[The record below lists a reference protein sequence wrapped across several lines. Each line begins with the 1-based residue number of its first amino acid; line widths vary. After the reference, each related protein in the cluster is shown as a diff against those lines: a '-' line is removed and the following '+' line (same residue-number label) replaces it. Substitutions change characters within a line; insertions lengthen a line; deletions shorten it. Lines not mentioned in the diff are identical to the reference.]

1 MIRVNLLPH
10 RQIKREARQR
20 EFGLMAAFAAIAA
33 VVIIFMGWTYIN
45 SQIDAQAERNGRLD
59 AAIVKLDKEIADI
72 KDLKDQIS
80 TMLDRKQV
88 VENLQ
93 TNRSQ
98 AVVVLDELSRQLPEG
113 MYLKSI
119 KQQGNLIVIE
129 GVADTNARIATLVRN
144 LSISNWMELPNLVE
158 IKSVTVNGLKQ
169 NAFTL
174 NVSLKVPK
182 AEADETTAGAN
193 SKLEGGNKS

>member
-10 RQIKREARQR
+10 RQIRREARQR
-20 EFGLMAAFAAIAA
+20 EFGLMALFSAIAA
-33 VVIIFMGWTYIN
+33 AVIIFLGYTFIN
-45 SQIDAQAERNGRLD
+45 AKIDAQNERNTRLD

-80 TMLDRKQV
+80 TMLERKQV

-98 AVVVLDELSRQLPEG
+98 AVIVLDELSRQLPEG

-119 KQQGNLIVIE
+119 KQQGTVISIE
-129 GVADTNARIATLVRN
+129 GVADTNARVATLVRN
-144 LSISNWMELPNLVE
+144 LSTSNWMESPNLVE
-158 IKSVTVNGLKQ
+158 IKSVVVNTLKQ
-169 NAFTL
+169 NAFAL
-174 NVSLKVPK
+174 NVNIKVPK
-182 AEADETTAGAN
+182 VETDE
-193 SKLEGGNKS
+193 KPVKGGK

>member
-10 RQIKREARQR
+10 RQIRREARQR
-20 EFGLMAAFAAIAA
+20 EFGLMALFSAIAA
-33 VVIIFMGWTYIN
+33 AVIIFLGYSYIN
-45 SQIDAQAERNGRLD
+45 AKIDAQAERNARLD

-80 TMLDRKQV
+80 TMLERKQV

-98 AVVVLDELSRQLPEG
+98 AVIVLDELSRQLPEG

-119 KQQGNLIVIE
+119 KQQGNVISIE
-129 GVADTNARIATLVRN
+129 GIADTNARVATLVRN
-144 LSISNWMELPNLVE
+144 LSTSNWMESPSLVE
-158 IKSVTVNGLKQ
+158 IKSIVVNTLKQ
-169 NAFTL
+169 NAFAL
-174 NVSLKVPK
+174 NVNIKVPK
-182 AEADETTAGAN
+182 VETDEKAVKGE
-193 SKLEGGNKS
+193 S

>member
-10 RQIKREARQR
+10 RQIRREARQR
-20 EFGLMAAFAAIAA
+20 EFGLMAAFSAIVAS
-33 VVIIFMGWTYIN
+33 VIIFMGWTYIN
-45 SQIDAQAERNGRLD
+45 SQIDVQAERNGRLD

-119 KQQGNLIVIE
+119 KQQGNVISIE
-129 GVADTNARIATLVRN
+129 GVADTNARVATLVRN
-144 LSISNWMELPNLVE
+144 LTVSNWMESPTLVE
-158 IKSVTVNGLKQ
+158 IKSVIVNGLKQ
-169 NAFTL
+169 NAFTM

-182 AEADETTAGAN
+182 AETDETAPAAKGEL
-193 SKLEGGNKS
+193 KGGSPS

>member
-10 RQIKREARQR
+10 RQIRREARQR
-20 EFGLMAAFAAIAA
+20 EFGLMALFSAIAA
-33 VVIIFMGWTYIN
+33 AVIIFLGYSYIN
-45 SQIDAQAERNGRLD
+45 AKIDAQAERNARLD

-80 TMLDRKQV
+80 TMLERKQV

-119 KQQGNLIVIE
+119 KQQGSVISIE
-129 GVADTNARIATLVRN
+129 GIADTNARVATLVRN
-144 LSISNWMELPNLVE
+144 LSTSNWMESPSLVE
-158 IKSVTVNGLKQ
+158 IKSVVVNTLKQ
-169 NAFTL
+169 NAFAL
-174 NVSLKVPK
+174 NVNIKVPK
-182 AEADETTAGAN
+182 VETDE
-193 SKLEGGNKS
+193 KPVKGGK

>member
-10 RQIKREARQR
+10 RQIRRETRQR
-20 EFGLMAAFAAIAA
+20 EFGMMALFSAIAA
-33 VVIIFMGWTYIN
+33 AVIVFMGWTYIE
-45 SQIDAQAERNGRLD
+45 SRTDAQAARNVRLD
-59 AAIVKLDKEIADI
+59 VAIVKLDKEIADI

-80 TMLDRKQV
+80 IMLERKQV

-98 AVVVLDELSRQLPEG
+98 AVVVLDELSRQLPDG

-119 KQQGNLIVIE
+119 KQQGNVISIE
-129 GVADTNARIATLVRN
+129 GIADTNARVATLVRN
-144 LSISNWMELPNLVE
+144 LSASNWMESPSLVE
-158 IKSVTVNGLKQ
+158 IKSVMVNTLKQ

-174 NVSLKVPK
+174 NVNIKVPK
-182 AEADETTAGAN
+182 VETEDATTTAPK
-193 SKLEGGNKS
+193 STLKGGN

>member
-10 RQIKREARQR
+10 RQERREARQR
-20 EFGLMAAFAAIAA
+20 EFGFMALFAAIAA
-33 VVIIFMGWTYIN
+33 SVIIFMGLTYIN
-45 SQIDAQAERNGRLD
+45 SRTEAQTERNGRLD
-59 AAIVKLDKEIADI
+59 NAIVALDKEIADI

-80 TMLDRKQV
+80 AMLERKQV

-98 AVVVLDELSRQLPEG
+98 SVVILDELSRQLPEG

-119 KQQGNLIVIE
+119 KQQGNVIAIE
-129 GVADTNARIATLVRN
+129 GVADTNARVATLVRN
-144 LSISNWMELPNLVE
+144 LSTSTWLESPVLVE
-158 IKSVTVNGLKQ
+158 IKSMLVNSLKQ

-174 NVSLKVPK
+174 TVNIKIPKVETE
-182 AEADETTAGAN
+182 EAAN
-193 SKLEGGNKS
+193 AAVITNTEGKS

>member
-10 RQIKREARQR
+10 RQIRREARQR
-20 EFGLMAAFAAIAA
+20 EFGLMSLFSAVAAA
-33 VVIIFMGWTYIN
+33 VVIFLGYTFIN
-45 SQIDAQAERNGRLD
+45 AKIEAQAERNARLD

-80 TMLDRKQV
+80 TMLERKQV

-119 KQQGNLIVIE
+119 KQQGTTISLE
-129 GVADTNARIATLVRN
+129 GVADTNARVATLVRN
-144 LSISNWMELPNLVE
+144 FSTSNWLELPNLVE
-158 IKSVTVNGLKQ
+158 IKSVLVNTLKQ
-169 NAFTL
+169 NAFAL
-174 NVSLKVPK
+174 NVNIKVPK
-182 AEADETTAGAN
+182 VEAED
-193 SKLEGGNKS
+193 KPVKGGSQP

>member
-10 RQIKREARQR
+10 RQIRREARQR
-20 EFGLMAAFAAIAA
+20 EFGLMSLFSAVAAA
-33 VVIIFMGWTYIN
+33 VVIFLGYTFIN
-45 SQIDAQAERNGRLD
+45 AKIEAQAERNARLD

-80 TMLDRKQV
+80 TMLERKQV

-119 KQQGNLIVIE
+119 KQQGTTISLE
-129 GVADTNARIATLVRN
+129 GVADTNARVATLVRN
-144 LSISNWMELPNLVE
+144 FSTSNWLELPNLVE
-158 IKSVTVNGLKQ
+158 IKSVLVNTLKQ
-169 NAFTL
+169 NAFAL
-174 NVSLKVPK
+174 NVNIKVSK
-182 AEADETTAGAN
+182 VETED
-193 SKLEGGNKS
+193 KPVKGGSQP

>member
-10 RQIKREARQR
+10 RQIRREARQR
-20 EFGLMAAFAAIAA
+20 EFGLMALFSAIAA
-33 VVIIFMGWTYIN
+33 AAIIFLGYTF
-45 SQIDAQAERNGRLD
+45 IDSKITAQLERNTRLD

-80 TMLDRKQV
+80 TMLERKQV

-98 AVVVLDELSRQLPEG
+98 AVVVLDEISRQLPEG

-119 KQQGNLIVIE
+119 KQQGNLISIE
-129 GVADTNARIATLVRN
+129 GVADTNARVATLVRN
-144 LSISNWMELPNLVE
+144 LSTSNWMESPSLIE
-158 IKSVTVNGLKQ
+158 IKSVVVNTLKQ
-169 NAFTL
+169 NAFAL
-174 NVSLKVPK
+174 NVDIKVPK
-182 AEADETTAGAN
+182 VEADAKAF
-193 SKLEGGNKS
+193 KGGN

>member
-119 KQQGNLIVIE
+119 KQKGNLISIE

-144 LSISNWMELPNLVE
+144 LSASSWMESPNLIE
-158 IKSVTVNGLKQ
+158 IKSVVVNSLKQ

-182 AEADETTAGAN
+182 AETDDTGLSQPADK
-193 SKLEGGNKS
+193 SRGGN